1 MSKLYNT
8 AKKAFFEPIKKAL
21 TKETN
26 IGKRI
31 TNIPANVPQDRLSKA
46 TRDLKLAIGK
56 RKGSEAK
63 LKQTQFEIDQA
74 NKGKGSYDFTF
85 DPLKANVKKESVKK
99 RNKKSEEIFKAA
111 KGRKFNKGGR
121 VGLKRGTFP
130 DLNKDGKTTF
140 ADVLIGRGVLPKG
153 KKKKTMAKKSE
164 SPMDK
169 AVKKK
174 NKKRFV

>member
-1 MSKLYNT
+1 MVRQYVGATNFVKNLLKSGT
-8 AKKAFFEPIKKAL
+8 SSGSGKAIK
-21 TKETN
+21 
-26 IGKRI
+26 
-31 TNIPANVPQDRLSKA
+31 NIPANVPKNKLDKLTRDVKILEQKSKA
-46 TRDLKLAIGK
+46 TKAMVDQSA
-56 RKGSEAK
+56 
-63 LKQTQFEIDQA
+63 FEIENPQFT
-74 NKGKGSYDFTF
+74 KGRFTF
-85 DPLKANVKKESVKK
+85 DPNRKNVTKESVKK
-99 RNKKSEEIFKAA
+99 RNKKSEEMFEAS

>member
-1 MSKLYNT
+1 MLDQG
-8 AKKAFFEPIKKAL
+8 A
-21 TKETN
+21 
-26 IGKRI
+26 
-31 TNIPANVPQDRLSKA
+31 
-46 TRDLKLAIGK
+46 
-56 RKGSEAK
+56 
-63 LKQTQFEIDQA
+63 FEIKNPQFT
-74 NKGKGSYDFTF
+74 KGRFTF
-85 DPLKANVKKESVKK
+85 DPNRRNVKK
-99 RNKKSEEIFKAA
+99 KSEKKA
-111 KGRKFNKGGR
+111 KGGR